1 MADVAVDIK
10 KGNILLDDLF
20 VKCENSI
27 KAFDELVN
35 KVEIHVKEKVSQN
48 GALDTNLLEKEQF
61 VSHGFA
67 WLKTYNIALREM
79 LNWAK
84 KLNENKKI
92 FETEKLLL
100 QSAFGEYL
108 SQVIGG
114 IPMWQSEIVR
124 AHDFGLS
131 DQEINS
137 FLTDDVKSLI
147 KNGNTNKVKIQIA
160 KLISDKNFGNI
171 GLEDETLEMIQ
182 DQFKKFSEEQ
192 VIPYAHEWH
201 LKDELIPL
209 EVIKKM
215 GELGV
220 FGLTIPESYGG
231 LGMKKIAMCVVTEEL
246 SRGYIGIGS
255 IGTRAEIAAEL
266 IKLGGTE
273 EQKKKWL
280 PKISSGEILPTAVF
294 SEPNTGSDLG
304 SLKTRAVKD
313 VNVYKI
319 TGNKTWITHGARTDL
334 MTMMVRTNPDEKG
347 YKGLSIIL
355 AEKERGTDKNPFPTK
370 GMSGGEIEVLG
381 YRGMKEYEI
390 AFDNFEAK
398 AENLLGTE
406 EGKGFKQLME
416 TFESARIQT
425 SARAVGV
432 AQNALDI
439 GLQYSHEREQFGKKI
454 FDFPRVAT
462 KLAWMAVETMI
473 ARQITY
479 FSAREKDSD
488 KRCDIEAG
496 MAKLLAARVAWSNA
510 DNAVQIHGG
519 NGYALEYP
527 ISRILCDARV
537 LNIFEGTA
545 EIQAHVIAKG
555 LLS

>member
-1 MADVAVDIK
+1 MTDAAVDIK
-10 KGNILLDDLF
+10 KNNILLNNIF
-20 VKCENSI
+20 QKCENSL
-27 KAFDELVN
+27 KALNELVN
-35 KVEIHVKEKVSQN
+35 KAKTSVKQKVIKDNS
-48 GALDTNLLEKEQF
+48 LDSNLLEKEQF
-61 VSHGFA
+61 ICHGFA
-67 WLKTYNIALREM
+67 WLKTYNIALREI

-84 KLNENKKI
+84 KLDKNKKI
-92 FETEKLLL
+92 FDIEKLIL
-100 QSAFGEYL
+100 QSAFSEYL
-108 SQVIGG
+108 SQIIGG
-114 IPMWQSEIVR
+114 IPMWQSEIIRV
-124 AHDFGLS
+124 HDFDIKEEDINLFLIE
-131 DQEINS
+131 EI
-137 FLTDDVKSLI
+137 KELI
-147 KNGNTNKVKIQIA
+147 KYGNTSDVKIQIA
-160 KLISDKNFGNI
+160 KLISDKNYGNV
-171 GLEDETLEMIQ
+171 GLEDETLQMIQ

-192 VIPYAHEWH
+192 VMPHAHEWH
-201 LKDELIPL
+201 LKDDLIPL
-209 EVIKKM
+209 EVINQMAK
-215 GELGV
+215 LGV
-220 FGLTIPESYGG
+220 FGLTIPETYGG

-255 IGTRAEIAAEL
+255 IGTRSEIAAEL
-266 IKLGGTE
+266 IRLGGTE

-313 VNVYKI
+313 GNVYKI

-355 AEKERGTDKNPFPTK
+355 AEKDRGTDENPFPTK

-398 AENLLGTE
+398 SENLLGNE

-425 SARAVGV
+425 AARAVGI

-439 GLQYSHEREQFGKKI
+439 GLQYSQEREQFGKKI
-454 FDFPRVAT
+454 FDFPRVSN

-479 FSAREKDSD
+479 FSAREKDLD

-496 MAKLLAARVAWSNA
+496 MAKLLSARVAWSNA

-527 ISRILCDARV
+527 ISRVLCDARV